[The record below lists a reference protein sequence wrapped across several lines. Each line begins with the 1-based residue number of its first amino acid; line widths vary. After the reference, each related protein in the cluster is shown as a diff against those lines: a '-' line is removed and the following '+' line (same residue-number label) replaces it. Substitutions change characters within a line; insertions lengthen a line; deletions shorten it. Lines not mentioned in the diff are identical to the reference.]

1 MKTMLEE
8 LKEQVYEANM
18 LLPMYGLV
26 TFTWGN
32 VSGIVREK
40 GLVVIKPSGIPY
52 STMRAEDMVVV
63 DLESRTVRRQM
74 EAVKRY
80 SNAY

>member
-1 MKTMLEE
+1 MLEE

-18 LLPMYGLV
+18 LLPKYGLV

-32 VSGIVREK
+32 VSGIDREK